1 MLTPWKVLR
10 NFAIALLAAWI
21 VYYFAIHLVK
31 AHYEG
36 MF

>member
-1 MLTPWKVLR
+1 MWKILR
-10 NFAIALLAAWI
+10 NLVVALIVAWI
-21 VYYFAIHLVK
+21 VYYFAIHLVQ